1 MKKGCWRCNSNAP
14 EPEKPPE
21 PEREFVV
28 AFYNISGSADALQP
42 RGGLFKLLSELDE
55 TRAESYLSLDGASLK
70 LRSPFSGLLLS
81 LEYNPI
87 EVVDLVDGLWPEQV
101 LGHPGPGRKS
111 LDRLPIVCYLLS
123 LFDPDHGV
131 ITDLQVAHRRLKED
145 EEYRARVGFADRLP
159 SYSVFAATASKMKAN
174 WALFQACH
182 LSPQDLKTLQDR
194 FNCAGGVEPSPF
206 AAELLQ
212 LGWNGTLP
220 LGFLD
225 DEKASKALRVV
236 GRPRGRGCKSTEDS
250 VDLGSVAPPADDGS
264 TTSFTKTLYPRDWP
278 GYNNAQTHEFS
289 DVLILLRALS
299 DLINLMEYRFQGPR
313 GRGRPWFPL
322 GHAVF
327 SVILKVY
334 SGMASR
340 RLESLLREVAEW
352 GYLRNV
358 PPCRAVDGADPIPA
372 SGTVRIPQFNTVSH
386 FLRADWLTPLLLE
399 LVTITARPLRGVEH
413 EFAVDGTGWST
424 RWYDRWLDKRL
435 AAESDRQ
442 QWVKLHLVVGT
453 ETNVVARAAIS
464 PGSHHDGPYFRPLV
478 IETAK
483 HFDVE
488 MVLADMA
495 YSSHANYALGR
506 ELDILVRIPFKSNT
520 RPPKDDGSEWS
531 RNLKY
536 FLGNLREVHG
546 RISSTQQC

>member
-1 MKKGCWRCNSNAP
+1 MD
-14 EPEKPPE
+14 
-21 PEREFVV
+21 V
-28 AFYNISGSADALQP
+28 
-42 RGGLFKLLSELDE
+42 
-55 TRAESYLSLDGASLK
+55 
-70 LRSPFSGLLLS
+70 
-81 LEYNPI
+81 
-87 EVVDLVDGLWPEQV
+87 
-101 LGHPGPGRKS
+101 
-111 LDRLPIVCYLLS
+111 
-123 LFDPDHGV
+123 
-131 ITDLQVAHRRLKED
+131 
-145 EEYRARVGFADRLP
+145 
-159 SYSVFAATASKMKAN
+159 
-174 WALFQACH
+174 
-182 LSPQDLKTLQDR
+182 
-194 FNCAGGVEPSPF
+194 
-206 AAELLQ
+206 
-212 LGWNGTLP
+212 
-220 LGFLD
+220 
-225 DEKASKALRVV
+225 
-236 GRPRGRGCKSTEDS
+236 PRGRGCKSTEDS

-313 GRGRPWFPL
+313 GRGRPRFPL

-386 FLRADWLTPLLLE
+386 FLRAEWLTPLLLE

-520 RPPKDDGSEWS
+520 LPPKDDGSEWS

-536 FLGNLREVHG
+536 FLGNYEKFMEEYHQRSNVESTNSALKMVLPEKLRTKVFDTNMNEALAKVVVYNVRVLAREVRMKDISLDLPSEARFLEDCIRRVVEMRRG
-546 RISSTQQC
+546 RSLDQAA